1 MRQRLDDPVLVAPQ
15 IVNNLKGNVVL
26 QTLTGTMTLA
36 LPLAPIYSLDPGGAG
51 RNLVMPD
58 EAASKG
64 VTLMIINSAD
74 AAEDI
79 TVKASGGSTTVGV
92 ISQSEGAL
100 AVCDGVR
107 WKIMV
112 NAET

>member
-1 MRQRLDDPVLVAPQ
+1 MRQNHFGGEFEEIVLKSVKGQVLV
-15 IVNNLKGNVVL
+15 
-26 QTLTGTMTLA
+26 QTLTGATSLA
-36 LPLAPIYSLDPGGAG
+36 APLARIYSLDPGGAG
-51 RNLVMPD
+51 RNLTMPD
-58 EAASKG
+58 EAANKG
-64 VTLMIINSAD
+64 AELYIINTAD

-79 TVKASGGSTTVGV
+79 TVKSSAAATVGV
-92 ISQSEGAL
+92 ISQNEGAV